1 VAEISIGEF
10 ARRSR
15 LSLKALRLYD
25 ELGVLVPARVDQ
37 GSGYRYYDTAQLD
50 QARLVVMLRQL
61 QLPLAAVKELLAC
74 DPADAAKRIAK
85 HWRDAEAAH
94 DARRE
99 LADYLVS
106 RLSGKRPVMYEVA
119 TREMPE
125 RSLLCLKRNVDEQ
138 GQWAFGKEF
147 IAIMRA
153 RPLPRMEGR
162 EGAAFS
168 IQWGFVSDDSDG
180 PVEWCAPVPQEQ
192 AHALAEHYP
201 ELTLR
206 TEPAHREAFVALP
219 DWSGPDSGVRWQ
231 LAIESLQVWA
241 QEQEQ
246 EHKGEHL
253 ALTPEDLGLRIT
265 YLATGPV
272 TARVADCDV
281 AVPFAVES

>member
-1 VAEISIGEF
+1 VKEISIGEF

-25 ELGVLVPARVDQ
+25 ERGVLVPARVDQ
-37 GSGYRYYDTAQLD
+37 ASGYRYYDTAQLD
-50 QARLVVMLRQL
+50 DARLVVMLRQL

-74 DPADAAKRIAK
+74 DPADAAARIAE
-85 HWRDAEAAH
+85 HWRDADAAH
-94 DARRE
+94 DARRD
-99 LADYLVS
+99 LADYLVN
-106 RLSGKRPVMYEVA
+106 RFSGKRSVMYEVA

-147 IAIMRA
+147 IGILRE
-153 RPLPRMEGR
+153 RRLPRIEGR
-162 EGAAFS
+162 EGAAFC
-168 IQWGFVSDDSDG
+168 IQWGWVSADSDG
-180 PVEWCAPVPQEQ
+180 PVEWCRPVPQAE

-206 TEPAHREAFVALP
+206 TESAHREAFVALP
-219 DWSGPDSGVRWQ
+219 NPDAGDEAVHWH
-231 LAIESLQVWA
+231 LAGESLEAWA

-246 EHKGEHL
+246 EHEGERL

-265 YLATGPV
+265 YLATGSV
-272 TARVADCDV
+272 TATSVPDCDL
-281 AVPFAVES
+281 ALPFA

>member
-1 VAEISIGEF
+1 VEEISIGEF

-25 ELGVLVPARVDQ
+25 ERGVLVPARVDQ
-37 GSGYRYYDTAQLD
+37 ASGYRYYGTAQLEE
-50 QARLVVMLRQL
+50 ARLVVMLRQL

-74 DPADAAKRIAK
+74 DPADAAKRIAE

-147 IAIMRA
+147 IAILRE
-153 RPLPRMEGR
+153 RPLPKMEGR
-162 EGAAFS
+162 DGAAFS
-168 IQWGFVSDDSDG
+168 IQWGWVSDDSDG
-180 PVEWCAPVPQEQ
+180 PVEWCKPVPQAE
-192 AHALAEHYP
+192 AHALAGHYP

-219 DWSGPDSGVRWQ
+219 AGPDGISAVHFQ
-231 LAIESLQVWA
+231 PAFESLEAWK
-241 QEQEQ
+241 QEQGIED
-246 EHKGEHL
+246 ER
-253 ALTPEDLGLRIT
+253 LTIKPEDLGLRIT
-265 YLATGPV
+265 YLATGLV
-272 TARVADCDV
+272 TGTSVPDDYGDL
-281 AVPFAVES
+281 AVPFA